1 VRLLTVQL
9 KISISDE
16 LYEKLERA
24 TKKFKKRTPNAIA
37 SEVLQD
43 NLTLW
48 EEVETRRQKLV
59 RRQQTKLLGKID
71 SLISNSNSK

>member
-1 VRLLTVQL
+1 MATIQL
-9 KISISDE
+9 KISISEE

-43 NLTLW
+43 NLSLW

-59 RRQQTKLLGKID
+59 VRQHSKVLKKLD
-71 SLISNSNSK
+71 RSTSK